1 MCVDHFPLCLQPA
14 ADAAA
19 GPGSA
24 GVEGAA
30 DAAADLGGPAAPPR
44 PPLQGSARSPRQVSA
59 TDLCPIFLSVQ
70 LRTGNP
76 CSPGE
81 VFV

>member
-1 MCVDHFPLCLQPA
+1 MCVDHFPLRLQPA
-14 ADAAA
+14 ADATA

-30 DAAADLGGPAAPPR
+30 DAAADPGGPAAPPR

-59 TDLCPIFLSVQ
+59 TTLCPRCSAEYRVLVQSRESFL
-70 LRTGNP
+70 
-76 CSPGE
+76 
-81 VFV
+81 